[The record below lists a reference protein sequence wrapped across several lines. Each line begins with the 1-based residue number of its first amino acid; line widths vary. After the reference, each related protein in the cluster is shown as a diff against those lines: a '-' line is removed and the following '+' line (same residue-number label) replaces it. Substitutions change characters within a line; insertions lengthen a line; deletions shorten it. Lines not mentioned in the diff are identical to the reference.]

1 MFNVI
6 KYFIYDEALL
16 KLIFSLTGDMGVGK
30 SCLLHQFTEKKCKH
44 NVDVLYCIVNGNN
57 ISTSRVCKFY
67 WWMKS
72 VRLLLEKFWRHLEY
86 WESSNTCF
94 GSSSLSLFYQEA
106 ILVHSTGMYTLS
118 WRKLKLIATFS
129 CESLL
134 TSKGSNPWWWSL
146 LTVILILFVTCSF
159 GVLSFFVSDPNYD
172 WWQWNCNCEGGF

>member
-6 KYFIYDEALL
+6 KYFIYAEALL
-16 KLIFSLTGDMGVGK
+16 NLIFSLTGDMGVGK

-44 NVDVLYCIVNGNN
+44 NLDVLDCILNGNT

-67 WWMKS
+67 WWVKS

-86 WESSNTCF
+86 WESSNTFF

-106 ILVHSTGMYTLS
+106 ISVHSTGMYTLS
-118 WRKLKLIATFS
+118 WWNWNSTFS

-146 LTVILILFVTCSF
+146 LTVI
-159 GVLSFFVSDPNYD
+159 
-172 WWQWNCNCEGGF
+172 